1 MARFTRLQTY
11 AKLIETSLVPI
22 FYHPD
27 VEVCQEVLA
36 ASYRA
41 GIRVF
46 EFTNRGDFAH
56 EVFGALNKY
65 AAQHCPEMILGAG
78 TIFEAGT
85 ASLYIQ
91 LGACFIVSPVLK
103 PDVAITC
110 NRRKIGWIPGCATM
124 NEVSQA
130 EELGAEVV
138 KVFPGDVVGTTFV
151 KGLKAPMP
159 WTTIMVTG
167 GVKPEAENLTAW
179 FNAGAACVGMGS
191 QLISAEHLKNRDYA
205 AMEAQI
211 KAAMELVKQVK
222 TTK

>member
-27 VEVCQEVLA
+27 IEVCQQVLE

-78 TIFEAGT
+78 TVFDAGT

-91 LGACFIVSPVLK
+91 LGASFIVSPVLK
-103 PDVAITC
+103 PDMAITC

-124 NEVSQA
+124 GEVSQA

-138 KVFPGDVVGTTFV
+138 KIFPGDVVGTAFV

-167 GVKPEAENLTAW
+167 GVKPEAENLKSW
-179 FNAGAACVGMGS
+179 FNAGAECVGLGS

-205 AMEAQI
+205 AMEAQM
-211 KAAMELVKQVK
+211 KAAMDLVKQVK
-222 TTK
+222 AAK